1 MTKHL
6 KRILQSICLLQ
17 LPKIRDV
24 IDRPAPSSS
33 PLPLHDFSTGCEKIF
48 SSNAHY
54 DQRACDRARKILH
67 RRPTPRWWGFAPTI
81 AACYV
86 LWWWGAIGSHRP
98 AIHLQCRT
106 HSVRRC
112 GCVVLGRTT
121 HDARPTRSRLVF
133 GRLLCGCIGARALR
147 RRLRHYQK
155 TRPLNVFQF
164 AFKLFNSRIQ
174 VSRAVKRGSSLA

>member
-33 PLPLHDFSTGCEKIF
+33 PLLLHDFSTGVKR
-48 SSNAHY
+48 SS
-54 DQRACDRARKILH
+54 
-67 RRPTPRWWGFAPTI
+67 RPTHTTTNARAIVPGKFFTDADARWWGFAPTI

-86 LWWWGAIGSHRP
+86 LWWWGAIGSHQP

-106 HSVRRC
+106 RSIRWC

-121 HDARPTRSRLVF
+121 LGGTHDARRPEVAGVRAPTMRVYWCARTSSPTAPLSKNAPAERFSVRL
-133 GRLLCGCIGARALR
+133 
-147 RRLRHYQK
+147 
-155 TRPLNVFQF
+155 
-164 AFKLFNSRIQ
+164 
-174 VSRAVKRGSSLA
+174 